1 MSQQEF
7 EQQDQQAMQL
17 ANRESQKKSVA
28 DAAKEFRDVRAME
41 MQRRILWTAIQVLI
55 CILVAALFVAALMDT
70 STVVFLANVG
80 VLVCGMVAAVK
91 IDRAI
96 RRWKKEGRV

>member
-7 EQQDQQAMQL
+7 DMQDQQAIQV
-17 ANRESQKKSVA
+17 ANREQKKKSVA
-28 DAAKEFRDVRAME
+28 DPAEESTSEEARVTER
-41 MQRRILWTAIQVLI
+41 QRRILWTAIQILI
-55 CILVAALFVAALMDT
+55 CVLVAALFVAALLDAENI
-70 STVVFLANVG
+70 VFLANMG

-96 RRWKKEGRV
+96 RDWKKGR

>member
-7 EQQDQQAMQL
+7 DMQDQEAIQL
-17 ANRESQKKSVA
+17 ANREPQKKSVVA
-28 DAAKEFRDVRAME
+28 LEEETRDAREME
-41 MQRRILWTAIQVLI
+41 LQRRMLWTAIQVVLCVI
-55 CILVAALFVAALMDT
+55 VAVLFVAALIDT

-91 IDRAI
+91 IDRTICA
-96 RRWKKEGRV
+96 WKKGR